1 MKQAT
6 KSKVPVIVNGKG
18 KIDPPVSVEVKV
30 SLVSHEPPT
39 NVNPASHC
47 RHEGIGVSVHCTQF
61 AIDYLQVL
69 QTLLIL

>member
-18 KIDPPVSVEVKV
+18 KIDPPVSVDVNV

-47 RHEGIGVSVHCTQF
+47 RHEGIWVSVHCAQF
-61 AIDYLQVL
+61 GIDYLHV
-69 QTLLIL
+69 